1 MIQAIILLGAPGA
14 GKGTLAE
21 GIKAKTDFVHVSTG
35 DMLRVEVKAG
45 SPLGVEAKG
54 YMEKGALVP
63 DELILKM
70 IAARLDAGPK
80 TARYMFDGFPRTMEQ
95 AHGLEKIFAARN
107 GTIAKVFLFDVA
119 REVVV
124 DRIAGRRICKQCGAV
139 YHVRNIPPKKEG
151 VCDKCGGALYQRPD
165 DNEQTVINRL
175 DVFNKQTAGLIKHYA
190 DRGSLT
196 KINAGQPRDKALAE
210 ILMALPSAALSL

>member
-21 GIKAKTDFVHVSTG
+21 GIKAKTDYVHVSTG
-35 DMLRVEVKAG
+35 DMLRAEVKAG

-54 YMEKGALVP
+54 YMASGALVP
-63 DELILKM
+63 DALILKM

-80 TARYMFDGFPRTMEQ
+80 TARYMFDGFPRTMDQ
-95 AHGLEKIFAARN
+95 AKGLEEIFAQRN
-107 GTIAKVFLFDVA
+107 GKIVKVLLFDVA

-139 YHVRNIPPKKEG
+139 YHVRNIPSKKEG
-151 VCDKCGGALYQRPD
+151 VCDQCGGALYQRPD
-165 DNEQTVINRL
+165 DNEQTVLNRL
-175 DVFNKQTAGLIKHYA
+175 EVFQKQTASLISHYA
-190 DRGSLT
+190 GLGVLA
-196 KINAGQPRDKALAE
+196 KINAGQHRDLALAE
-210 ILMALPSAALSL
+210 ILAALPNVA

>member
-21 GIKAKTDFVHVSTG
+21 GIKAKSDFIHVSTG
-35 DMLRVEVKAG
+35 DMLRAEVKAG
-45 SPLGVEAKG
+45 SALGREAEG
-54 YMEKGALVP
+54 YMKAGALVP
-63 DELILKM
+63 DALILKM

-95 AHGLEKIFAARN
+95 AKGLAEIFAVRN
-107 GTIAKVFLFDVA
+107 GKIVKVFLFDVA

-124 DRIAGRRICKQCGAV
+124 DRIAGRRVCKQCGAV

-151 VCDKCGGALYQRPD
+151 VCDQCGGVLYQRPD
-165 DNEQTVINRL
+165 DNEQTVLNRL
-175 DVFNKQTAGLIKHYA
+175 DVFQKQTASLIKHYA
-190 DRGSLT
+190 ELGVLA
-196 KINAGQPRDKALAE
+196 KINAGQHRDKALVD
-210 ILMALPSAALSL
+210 ILAALPGAA

>member
-21 GIKAKTDFVHVSTG
+21 GIKAKTDYVHVSTG
-35 DMLRVEVKAG
+35 DMLRAEVKAG

-54 YMEKGALVP
+54 YMASGALVP
-63 DELILKM
+63 DALILKM

-80 TARYMFDGFPRTMEQ
+80 TARYMFDGFPRTMDQ
-95 AHGLEKIFAARN
+95 AKGLEEIFAQRN
-107 GTIAKVFLFDVA
+107 GKIVKVLLFDVA

-139 YHVRNIPPKKEG
+139 YHVRNIPSKKEG
-151 VCDKCGGALYQRPD
+151 VCDQCGGALYQRPD
-165 DNEQTVINRL
+165 DNEQTVLNRL
-175 DVFNKQTAGLIKHYA
+175 DVFQKQTASLIAHYA
-190 DRGSLT
+190 GLGVLAT
-196 KINAGQPRDKALAE
+196 INAGQHRDLALAE
-210 ILMALPSAALSL
+210 ILAALPSVA

>member
-35 DMLRVEVKAG
+35 DMLRAELKAG
-45 SPLGVEAKG
+45 SALGREAEG
-54 YMEKGALVP
+54 YMKSGALVP
-63 DELILKM
+63 DALILKM
-70 IAARLDAGPK
+70 IGARMDAGPK

-95 AHGLEKIFAARN
+95 AKGLEEIFAARN
-107 GTIAKVFLFDVA
+107 GKIVKVFLFDVA

-124 DRIAGRRICKQCGAV
+124 DRIAGRRVCKQCGAV

-151 VCDKCGGALYQRPD
+151 VCDQCGGALYQRPD
-165 DNEQTVINRL
+165 DNEQTVLNRL
-175 DVFNKQTAGLIKHYA
+175 DVFQKQTAGLIKHYA
-190 DRGSLT
+190 ELGVLA
-196 KINAGQPRDKALAE
+196 KINAGQHRDQALAD
-210 ILMALPSAALSL
+210 ILAALPGAA

>member
-21 GIKAKTDFVHVSTG
+21 GIKAKTDYVHVSTG

-45 SPLGVEAKG
+45 SPLGLEAKG
-54 YMEKGALVP
+54 YMAAGALVP
-63 DELILKM
+63 DALILKM

-80 TARYMFDGFPRTMEQ
+80 TARYMFDGFPRTMDQ
-95 AHGLEKIFAARN
+95 AKGLEEIFAQRN
-107 GTIAKVFLFDVA
+107 GKIVKVLLFDVA

-139 YHVRNIPPKKEG
+139 YHVRNIPSKKEG
-151 VCDKCGGALYQRPD
+151 VCDQCGGALYQRPD
-165 DNEQTVINRL
+165 DNEQTVLNRL
-175 DVFNKQTAGLIKHYA
+175 EVFQKQTASLIEHYA
-190 DRGSLT
+190 GLGVLA
-196 KINAGQPRDKALAE
+196 KINAGQHRDLALAE
-210 ILMALPSAALSL
+210 ILAALPNVA